1 MSFTLARYIA
11 WRLIASVGGLF
22 IAFTALIMI
31 IDLIENMRFAGKYA
45 NGSLLFALKITALRA
60 LSLSQVL
67 SPFLFLFGA
76 LWCFQQ
82 LNKRSEIS
90 VMRSA
95 GLSVWRVLAPT
106 ALTALFT
113 GILLITVVDP
123 VSTRMLAHSEKM
135 KNDIRGKRTS
145 VVKFLNDGIWLRQTL
160 DEGALLINARS
171 INEKDGIL
179 GAVTVFEVDAKGAL
193 SERIDAPEGYLEDSK
208 LDMRYAK
215 VRLPGD
221 PLTKSHDSY
230 KIPINLSAQD
240 LSEQVAAP
248 ETISL
253 WNLNRFIRL
262 AQATGLSTRAYYL
275 RYHDLLSTPLKLLG
289 MVLIAAGFSMRP
301 SRMGGA
307 LILVVFSIA
316 TGFILYI
323 ITEIATALGEAGSVP
338 LVVAAWS
345 PAIIA
350 TLLAIT
356 GLLHLEDG

>member
-1 MSFTLARYIA
+1 
-11 WRLIASVGGLF
+11 
-22 IAFTALIMI
+22 
-31 IDLIENMRFAGKYA
+31 
-45 NGSLLFALKITALRA
+45 
-60 LSLSQVL
+60 
-67 SPFLFLFGA
+67 
-76 LWCFQQ
+76 
-82 LNKRSEIS
+82 
-90 VMRSA
+90 
-95 GLSVWRVLAPT
+95 
-106 ALTALFT
+106 
-113 GILLITVVDP
+113 
-123 VSTRMLAHSEKM
+123 
-135 KNDIRGKRTS
+135 
-145 VVKFLNDGIWLRQTL
+145 
-160 DEGALLINARS
+160 
-171 INEKDGIL
+171 
-179 GAVTVFEVDAKGAL
+179 
-193 SERIDAPEGYLEDSK
+193 
-208 LDMRYAK
+208 MRYAK

-301 SRMGGA
+301 TRMGGA
-307 LILVVFSIA
+307 LVLVVFSIA